1 MTALFLIWFGVVSLF
16 LLLGIAIGMCVAEWL
31 NDHRPEQPADAD
43 TARLDVWA

>member
-16 LLLGIAIGMCVAEWL
+16 LLLGIAIGMCVAEARS
-31 NDHRPEQPADAD
+31 DRPEQPADAD